1 MTLNQK
7 DKNEFLKTVIYAAK
21 EASKVILKSNQKT
34 VKTYKAKT
42 DLVTSTDHESERVI
56 IDIIRSKH
64 PDHSILAEESGNFK
78 KHLDYNWIID
88 PLDGTTNFVHS
99 YPLFGVSIALSH
111 KDKIIVGVVV
121 ELPSLNVYSAIQNG
135 PAYCNDKIIK
145 VSDNNKL
152 IDSLLVTGFGYE
164 HGNLWEDNMK
174 LFKIFTDITQGV
186 RRSGAAA
193 VDICHAASGKTD
205 GYWEFDIKPWDI
217 AAGSIIAKQ
226 AGALITGIRGEE
238 FSIWDNQILATNG
251 KIHGEMLKII
261 TSTI

>member
-7 DKNEFLKTVIYAAK
+7 DKDDFLNTAIYAAK
-21 EASKVILKSNQKT
+21 EASKVILRSNQKT

-42 DLVTSTDHESERVI
+42 DLVTSTDHESEKVI

-111 KDKIIVGVVV
+111 KDKIILGVVI

-135 PAYCNDKIIK
+135 PAYCNDNIIK
-145 VSDNNKL
+145 VSNNNKL
-152 IDSLLVTGFGYE
+152 INSLLVT
-164 HGNLWEDNMK
+164 
-174 LFKIFTDITQGV
+174 
-186 RRSGAAA
+186 S
-193 VDICHAASGKTD
+193 
-205 GYWEFDIKPWDI
+205 
-217 AAGSIIAKQ
+217 
-226 AGALITGIRGEE
+226 
-238 FSIWDNQILATNG
+238 NQ
-251 KIHGEMLKII
+251 
-261 TSTI
+261 